1 MGCCEG
7 ELEGVVLVLVG
18 GLLGPGML
26 VGDSLELVCCIAD
39 FHFLSWVSGISFVW
53 LPVST
58 IILVVKSSR
67 LWIGSAGKFFFLNC
81 FQSVRRNVPIC

>member
-18 GLLGPGML
+18 GLLGPGVL
-26 VGDSLELVCCIAD
+26 VDDSLKLVCCIAD

-53 LPVST
+53 LPVSM
-58 IILVVKSSR
+58 IILVFKSSR

>member
-53 LPVST
+53 LPVCT
-58 IILVVKSSR
+58 IILVVK
-67 LWIGSAGKFFFLNC
+67 LL
-81 FQSVRRNVPIC
+81 SVSEAECSNLLMSLL